1 MFIRF
6 PMFSISMLVDQ
17 RLAGSRVDQQS
28 NGVGLAMGFGELI
41 SATTGPFNRKL
52 LLEMGVLFERI
63 G

>member
-1 MFIRF
+1 
-6 PMFSISMLVDQ
+6 MFSISMLVDQ